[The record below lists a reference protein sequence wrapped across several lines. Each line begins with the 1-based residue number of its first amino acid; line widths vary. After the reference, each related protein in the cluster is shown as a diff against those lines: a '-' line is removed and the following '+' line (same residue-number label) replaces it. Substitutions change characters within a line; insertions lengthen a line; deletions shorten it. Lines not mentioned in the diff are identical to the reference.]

1 MEGTFLGSYEKKI
14 DNLTNLMNEAQT
26 SEERKKYETEM
37 TNYVLHCVPYL
48 EKYLNVNQPKEQT
61 IDPVFNTVRTKGLRR
76 AEIFED
82 YLRNVEN
89 ITNVISRSKTPIP
102 TRKYQNIRTT
112 DFCKSCNSTNIHQ
125 DLEKADNICMDCGVC
140 FNYLGEEL
148 TYKEEQEVNEKM
160 VVNCGYKK
168 ENHLNEWIL
177 QFQGRETT
185 TIPEEVIEQLKSEFK
200 KQKIKKVSEISRE
213 KVKQIL
219 KKLKLTK
226 FYEHSTHITHL
237 LNGLKP
243 PEMSQALEERL
254 RKMFRDIQDP
264 FIKHCPKDRNNF
276 LSYSYVL
283 YKFCELLGEDQY
295 LPFFPL
301 LKSKEKLRHQDVIWK
316 KICKEVQWEYIP
328 TI

>member
-14 DNLTNLMNEAQT
+14 DTLTNLMNEAQT
-26 SEERKKYETEM
+26 KEEEKKYETELN
-37 TNYVLHCVPYL
+37 NYVLQCIPYL
-48 EKYLNVNQPKEQT
+48 EQYLNVNPPIEQT

-89 ITNVISRSKTPIP
+89 VTHVISRSKTITRHRYKNPI
-102 TRKYQNIRTT
+102 IEI
-112 DFCKSCNSTNIHQ
+112 CKVCNSSNIFQ
-125 DLEKADNICMDCGVC
+125 DDVNADNVCMDCGVC
-140 FNYLGEEL
+140 DKYLGEEL
-148 TYKEEQEVNEKM
+148 TYKEEQEMNEKM

-200 KQKIKKVSEISRE
+200 KQKIKTVSEISRE

-283 YKFCELLGEDQY
+283 YKFCELLEEDQY